1 MKHGRNK
8 NSVLWVGRMP
18 VVKFI
23 ISLSCS
29 WMKSFYSLDF
39 PSAKDGAISASVV
52 ERIQTT
58 SYSQQLSSYNV
69 FSCFSLISL
78 FFFYLIKFVL

>member
-8 NSVLWVGRMP
+8 NSVLWVGEMP

-69 FSCFSLISL
+69 FSLISL